1 MKFLLAAR
9 VNGLAC
15 RAIRAHGRLHE
26 EEKALNLPLLSGND
40 IINHLVSVTQN
51 IYKAFEACPTLETGD
66 IFLDLSKAFDR
77 VWHKALLFK
86 LKCNSKNGN
95 LFSLIESYLADCKQ
109 RVPICAGVR
118 KALS

>member
-1 MKFLLAAR
+1 M
-9 VNGLAC
+9 
-15 RAIRAHGRLHE
+15 
-26 EEKALNLPLLSGND
+26 
-40 IINHLVSVTQN
+40 NHLVSVTQN

-77 VWHKALLFK
+77 VWHKGLLFK

-109 RVPICAGVR
+109 RVFMNGNCSQWVPICAGVC